1 MKNSIELKKS
11 TYIKIVVSARTT
23 ENSFKELVEQ
33 IFQVISKNDISGF
46 IIQPTH
52 GIEEPSLDLLLKL
65 YDLVSPFYREVR
77 VVPQLHKII
86 GAP

>member
-1 MKNSIELKKS
+1 MKAQSEKS
-11 TYIKIVVSARTT
+11 KHS
-23 ENSFKELVEQ
+23 
-33 IFQVISKNDISGF
+33 IFQIISKDDISGF

-52 GIEEPSLDLLLKL
+52 GIAEPSLEQLLIL
-65 YDLVSPFYREVR
+65 YDTIIPYYEEVR